1 VRNHETIDADHI
13 ILHGRRWQRIGRE
26 GRAYTCARSP
36 VPSVRL
42 LLDEYCSAAENW
54 RPCSVRV
61 LFGGGTVGPPDGGS
75 LTPRFVKEFMSVLIN
90 ERSQM
95 HKRLTLLSS
104 IHAPRMAN
112 SSLSSYIIK
121 SPPIA
126 EKARSS
132 RDRILCVASCDE
144 ANQHPTQ
151 FVVCVLLPAQNTLY
165 PQRHPYRRTAGRTC
179 HRSHVKLVLQNLA
192 VQRGHRV
199 VEPG

>member
-1 VRNHETIDADHI
+1 MPTTLFFTDVVGNESVVKGDLILVQGLQFRASGMSSTITALSPRTED
-13 ILHGRRWQRIGRE
+13 L
-26 GRAYTCARSP
+26 AR
-36 VPSVRL
+36 VQG
-42 LLDEYCSAAENW
+42 
-54 RPCSVRV
+54 
-61 LFGGGTVGPPDGGS
+61 LFGGGTVRPADGGW
-75 LTPRFVKEFMSVLIN
+75 LTPRFVKQLMGVLVN

-95 HKRLTLLSS
+95 HKRSTCLSS

>member
-1 VRNHETIDADHI
+1 M
-13 ILHGRRWQRIGRE
+13 
-26 GRAYTCARSP
+26 
-36 VPSVRL
+36 
-42 LLDEYCSAAENW
+42 
-54 RPCSVRV
+54 
-61 LFGGGTVGPPDGGS
+61 GPADGGW

-132 RDRILCVASCDE
+132 RDRILCVASSRE
-144 ANQHPTQ
+144 SNSTPRSSL
-151 FVVCVLLPAQNTLY
+151 CVYFCLPKNCSI
-165 PQRHPYRRTAGRTC
+165 PSTAHIYAPADVRATE
-179 HRSHVKLVLQNLA
+179 VT
-192 VQRGHRV
+192 
-199 VEPG
+199 

>member
-1 VRNHETIDADHI
+1 MPTTLFFMDVVGNESVVKGAL
-13 ILHGRRWQRIGRE
+13 ILVQGLQFRTSGLSSTSIPG
-26 GRAYTCARSP
+26 
-36 VPSVRL
+36 
-42 LLDEYCSAAENW
+42 YCSAAENW

-61 LFGGGTVGPPDGGS
+61 LFGGGTVGPPDGGW
-75 LTPRFVKEFMSVLIN
+75 LTPRFVKQLMGVLVN

-95 HKRLTLLSS
+95 HKRSTCLSS

-151 FVVCVLLPAQNTLY
+151 FVVCVL
-165 PQRHPYRRTAGRTC
+165 
-179 HRSHVKLVLQNLA
+179 
-192 VQRGHRV
+192 
-199 VEPG
+199 

>member
-1 VRNHETIDADHI
+1 MGNHESIDADRI

-36 VPSVRL
+36 VPNVRL
-42 LLDEYCSAAENW
+42 VLDEYCSAAENW

-61 LFGGGTVGPPDGGS
+61 LFGGGTVRPADGGW
-75 LTPRFVKEFMSVLIN
+75 LTPRFVKQLMGVLVN

-95 HKRLTLLSS
+95 HKRSTCLSS

-132 RDRILCVASCDE
+132 RDRILCVASFTE
-144 ANQHPTQ
+144 ANQRPTQ
-151 FVVCVLLPAQNTLY
+151 FVVCVLLPAQNSLY
-165 PQRHPYRRTAGRTC
+165 PLHHIHISTHRRTHVHVSRKSRKARAPKSSPTRTP
-179 HRSHVKLVLQNLA
+179 R
-192 VQRGHRV
+192 R
-199 VEPG
+199 

>member
-1 VRNHETIDADHI
+1 MPTTLFFTDVVGNESVVKGALILVHTLQFRASGLSSTITALSPRTGD
-13 ILHGRRWQRIGRE
+13 
-26 GRAYTCARSP
+26 CA
-36 VPSVRL
+36 
-42 LLDEYCSAAENW
+42 C
-54 RPCSVRV
+54 VRV
-61 LFGGGTVGPPDGGS
+61 LFGGGTVRPADGGW
-75 LTPRFVKEFMSVLIN
+75 LTPRFVKQLMGVLVN

-95 HKRLTLLSS
+95 HKRSTCLSS